1 MEMMNKEE
9 IAPHV
14 KEIARVLE
22 GKVKE
27 QDIEKDLD
35 NYLNVY
41 RMSLEASKRHIVRK
55 YGGDP
60 NSLTKGERKLLSQ
73 LGLSE
78 QSVDLLVRVMSS
90 STREVTVSG
99 SPKTILSGIMADE
112 NGGTVKFTVWD
123 VSKADLKAGENYLIR
138 YAYTKEWNGQPE
150 VHLGNRVVVELRPQ
164 DEVQVPEG
172 MAVPEV
178 GGGYSAPIVAKVSEL
193 RENMNNVTLTACIL
207 SMKSREVE
215 TPTGKKAMYTGI
227 MADETGKVEFTAW
240 HDFDLKEGEVVT
252 ITNAYVKG
260 WKGIPRLSFGE
271 KAQVSRPKVK
281 FPSQQELSQASKKT
295 IAELERSGG
304 AADVVVH
311 GTVVDIKKGTGLIFR
326 CPECN
331 RVVQKGVCQVH
342 GKVHQVPDLR
352 IKLVVDDGSSAMTAV
367 MKKDV
372 TEGLTGVT
380 LKEALDEA
388 RETMDPEFVGRRFE
402 ELLLAKPVELRGNVI
417 SDDYGLSMNVSEA
430 KIVFQDVKT
439 EAEVLLSKIE
449 VNL

>member
-1 MEMMNKEE
+1 MMNKEE

-60 NSLTKGERKLLSQ
+60 NALTKGERKMLSQ

-90 STREVTVSG
+90 NTREVVVG
-99 SPKTILSGIMADE
+99 GNPKMIQSGIMADE
-112 NGGTVKFTVWD
+112 AGNTVKFTVWD

-138 YAYTKEWNGQPE
+138 YAYTKEWSGQPE
-150 VHLGNRVVVELRPQ
+150 VHLGNRVVVEQRPQ
-164 DEVQVPEG
+164 EEVTVPESVV
-172 MAVPEV
+172 VPQS
-178 GGGYSAPIVAKVSEL
+178 GGSYSAPLVAKVSEL
-193 RENMNNVTLTACIL
+193 RENMNNITLTGRVL
-207 SMKSREVE
+207 SLKPKEVE
-215 TPTGKKAMYTGI
+215 TPSGKKAMFTGI
-227 MADETGKVEFTAW
+227 IADETGKVEFTAW
-240 HDFDLKEGEVVT
+240 HDFSLKENDVITV
-252 ITNAYVKG
+252 TNAYVKG

-271 KAQVSRPKVK
+271 RGQVTRPKVK
-281 FPSQQELSQASKKT
+281 FPTEAELSQAVRKS
-295 IAELERSGG
+295 IEELERSGG
-304 AADVVVH
+304 ASDVVVN

-342 GKVHQVPDLR
+342 GKVQQVPDLR
-352 IKLVVDDGSSAMTAV
+352 IKIVVDDGSAAITAI
-367 MKKDV
+367 MKKEV
-372 TEGLTGVT
+372 TERITGIT

-388 RETMDPEFVGRRFE
+388 RETMDPEASGSRFE
-402 ELLLAKPVELRGNVI
+402 EKLLAKPIELRGNVI
-417 SDDYGLSMNVSEA
+417 CDEYGLSMNVSEA
-430 KIVFQDVKT
+430 QIVIPDVKT
-439 EAEVLLSKIE
+439 EAEALLSKIE
-449 VNL
+449 VV

>member
-1 MEMMNKEE
+1 MKMMSKEE

-22 GKVKE
+22 GKVNE
-27 QDIEKDLD
+27 QEIERDLD

-55 YGGDP
+55 HGGDP
-60 NSLTKGERKLLSQ
+60 NALTRGDRKMLSQ

-78 QSVDLLVRVMSS
+78 QNVDLLVRVMSS
-90 STREVTVSG
+90 STREVIVSG
-99 SPKTILSGIMADE
+99 TPKTIISGILADE
-112 NGGTVKFTVWD
+112 NGSTVKFTAWD

-150 VHLGNRVVVELRPQ
+150 VHLGNRVMVELRPQ
-164 DEVQVPEG
+164 DEVKVPDDVS
-172 MAVPEV
+172 VPQI
-178 GGGYSAPIVAKVSEL
+178 GGGYTIPVVAKVADL
-193 RENMNNVTLTACIL
+193 KENMNNVTLTGRIL
-207 SMKSREVE
+207 SLKSREVE
-215 TPTGKKAMYTGI
+215 TPSGKKAMFTGM

-240 HDFDLKEGEVVT
+240 HDFGLKDNEVINV
-252 ITNAYVKG
+252 TNAYVKG

-271 KAQVSRPKVK
+271 RSQVSRPKIR
-281 FPSQQELSQASKKT
+281 FPTMEELSRAT
-295 IAELERSGG
+295 IKSIEDLERTGG
-304 AADVVVH
+304 AADVVVK

-352 IKLVVDDGSSAMTAV
+352 IKMVIDDGSSAMTAV
-367 MKKDV
+367 MKREV
-372 TEGLTGVT
+372 TEQITGVT

-388 RETMDPEFVGRRFE
+388 RETMDSEFVGHRFE
-402 ELLLAKPVELRGNVI
+402 EILLAKPVEVRGNVI

-430 KIVFQDVKT
+430 KIVSIDVKA
-439 EAEVLLSKIE
+439 EAEALLNKIE
-449 VNL
+449 VGL

>member
-1 MEMMNKEE
+1 MMSKEE

-22 GKVKE
+22 GKVTE
-27 QDIEKDLD
+27 QEIEKDLD

-60 NSLTKGERKLLSQ
+60 NALTKGERKMLSQ

-78 QSVDLLVRVMSS
+78 QNVDLLVRVMSS
-90 STREVTVSG
+90 ATREVMVSG

-112 NGGTVKFTVWD
+112 NGSTVKFTVWD
-123 VSKADLKAGENYLIR
+123 VSRADLKAGENYLIR

-150 VHLGNRVVVELRPQ
+150 VHLGNRVIVELRPQ
-164 DEVQVPEG
+164 DEVKVPED
-172 MAVPEV
+172 VTIPQL
-178 GGGYSAPIVAKVSEL
+178 GGGYSVPVVAKVAEL
-193 RENMNNVTLTACIL
+193 RENMNNVTITGRIL
-207 SMKSREVE
+207 SLKDKEVE
-215 TPTGKKAMYTGI
+215 TPTGKKVMFTGV

-240 HDFDLKEGEVVT
+240 HDFGLKDKEILTVS
-252 ITNAYVKG
+252 NAYVKG

-271 KAQVSRPKVK
+271 KAQVSRPKLK
-281 FPSQQELSQASKKT
+281 FLTYEELSQASKKS
-295 IAELERSGG
+295 IEELERSGG
-304 AADVVVH
+304 ATDVMVK

-342 GKVHQVPDLR
+342 GKVHQIPDLR
-352 IKLVVDDGSSAMTAV
+352 IKLVIDDGSSAMTAI

-372 TEGLTGVT
+372 TEHITGVT

-402 ELLLAKPVELRGNVI
+402 EIILAKPMELRGNVI

-430 KIVFQDVKT
+430 KLIYLDVRT
-439 EAEVLLSKIE
+439 EAEALLRKIE
-449 VNL
+449 VEL

>member
-1 MEMMNKEE
+1 MNKEE

-14 KEIARVLE
+14 KEITRVLE

-60 NSLTKGERKLLSQ
+60 NALTKGERKMLSQ

-90 STREVTVSG
+90 NTREVVVG
-99 SPKTILSGIMADE
+99 GNPKTIQSGIMADE
-112 NGGTVKFTVWD
+112 AGNTVKFTVWD
-123 VSKADLKAGENYLIR
+123 VSKTDLKAGENYLIR
-138 YAYTKEWNGQPE
+138 YAYTKEWSGQPE

-164 DEVQVPEG
+164 EEVTVPESVI
-172 MAVPEV
+172 VPQS
-178 GGGYSAPIVAKVSEL
+178 GGGSYSAPIVAKVSEL
-193 RENMNNVTLTACIL
+193 RENMNNITLTGRVL
-207 SMKSREVE
+207 SLKPKEVE
-215 TPTGKKAMYTGI
+215 TPSGKKAMFTGI
-227 MADETGKVEFTAW
+227 IADETGKVEFTAW
-240 HDFDLKEGEVVT
+240 HDFSLKEDDLITV
-252 ITNAYVKG
+252 TNAYVKG

-271 KAQVSRPKVK
+271 RGQVTRPKIK
-281 FPSQQELSQASKKT
+281 FPTEAELSQAVRKS
-295 IAELERSGG
+295 IEELERSGG
-304 AADVVVH
+304 ASDVVVA

-342 GKVHQVPDLR
+342 GKVQQVPDLR
-352 IKLVVDDGSSAMTAV
+352 IKIVVDDGSAAITAV
-367 MKKDV
+367 MKREV
-372 TEGLTGVT
+372 TERITGIT

-388 RETMDPEFVGRRFE
+388 RETMDPEAAGRRFE
-402 ELLLAKPVELRGNVI
+402 EKLLAKPIELRGNVI
-417 SDDYGLSMNVSEA
+417 SDEYGLAMNVSEA
-430 KIVFQDVKT
+430 KIVIPDVKT
-439 EAEVLLSKIE
+439 EAEALLSKIE
-449 VNL
+449 VV

>member
-22 GKVKE
+22 GRVNE

-60 NSLTKGERKLLSQ
+60 NALTKGERKLLSQ

-90 STREVTVSG
+90 NTREVTVG
-99 SPKTILSGIMADE
+99 GAPKTIQSGILADE
-112 NGGTVKFTVWD
+112 NGSTVKFTVWD

-138 YAYTKEWNGQPE
+138 YAYTKEWSGQPE

-164 DEVQVPEG
+164 DEVKVPDSVV
-172 MAVPEV
+172 VPQA
-178 GGGYSAPIVAKVSEL
+178 GGGYSAPIVAKVADL
-193 RENMNNVTLTACIL
+193 RENMNNVTLTGRIL
-207 SMKSREVE
+207 ALKMKEVE
-215 TPTGKKAMYTGI
+215 TPSGKKAMFTGVL
-227 MADETGKVEFTAW
+227 ADETGKVEFTAW
-240 HDFDLKEGEVVT
+240 HDFALKENEVITV
-252 ITNAYVKG
+252 TNAYVKG

-271 KAQVSRPKVK
+271 RGQVTRPKIKLPTVD
-281 FPSQQELSQASKKT
+281 ELSQAVRKS
-295 IAELERSGG
+295 IDELERTGG
-304 AADVVVH
+304 ASDVIVT
-311 GTVVDIKKGTGLIFR
+311 GTIVDIKKGTGLIFR

-342 GKVHQVPDLR
+342 GKVQQVPDLR
-352 IKLVVDDGSSAMTAV
+352 IKVVVDDGSAAITAV
-367 MKKDV
+367 MKKEV
-372 TEGLTGVT
+372 TEELTGIT
-380 LKEALDEA
+380 LKSALDEA
-388 RETMDPEFVGRRFE
+388 RETMDPDAVGHRFE
-402 ELLLAKPVELRGNVI
+402 EQLLAKPIEVRGNVI
-417 SDDYGLSMNVSEA
+417 SDDYGLSMNVTEA
-430 KIVFQDVKT
+430 KFIVLDVRT
-439 EAEVLLSKIE
+439 EAEALLKKIE
-449 VNL
+449 VI

>member
-1 MEMMNKEE
+1 MMNKEE

-22 GKVKE
+22 GKVNE

-60 NSLTKGERKLLSQ
+60 NALTKGERKLLSQ

-90 STREVTVSG
+90 NTREVTVGG
-99 SPKTILSGIMADE
+99 SPKTIQSGILADE
-112 NGGTVKFTVWD
+112 NGSTVKFTVWD

-138 YAYTKEWNGQPE
+138 YAYTKEWSGQPE

-164 DEVQVPEG
+164 DEVKVPDSVV
-172 MAVPEV
+172 VPQA
-178 GGGYSAPIVAKVSEL
+178 GGGYSAPIVAKVADL
-193 RENMNNVTLTACIL
+193 RENMNNVTLTGRIL
-207 SMKSREVE
+207 SLKKKEVE
-215 TPTGKKAMYTGI
+215 TPSGKKIMFTGV

-240 HDFDLKEGEVVT
+240 HDFGLKENEVITV
-252 ITNAYVKG
+252 TNAYVKG

-271 KAQVSRPKVK
+271 RAQVTRPKVNL
-281 FPSQQELSQASKKT
+281 PTVDELSRAVRKG
-295 IAELERSGG
+295 IDELERTGG
-304 AADVVVH
+304 ASDVIVT
-311 GTVVDIKKGTGLIFR
+311 GTIVDIKKGTGLIFR

-342 GKVHQVPDLR
+342 GKVQQVPDLR
-352 IKLVVDDGSSAMTAV
+352 IKVVIDDGSAAITAV
-367 MKKDV
+367 MKKEV
-372 TEGLTGVT
+372 TEQLTGIT
-380 LKEALDEA
+380 LKSALDEA
-388 RETMDPEFVGRRFE
+388 RETMDPDAVGNRFE
-402 ELLLAKPVELRGNVI
+402 EQLLAKPIEVRGNVI
-417 SDDYGLSMNVSEA
+417 SDDYGLSMNVTEA
-430 KIVFQDVKT
+430 KFITLDVRA
-439 EAEVLLSKIE
+439 EAEALLKKIE
-449 VNL
+449 VI

>member
-22 GKVKE
+22 GRVNE

-60 NSLTKGERKLLSQ
+60 NALTKGERKLLSQ

-90 STREVTVSG
+90 NTREVMVG
-99 SPKTILSGIMADE
+99 GAPKTIQSGILADE
-112 NGGTVKFTVWD
+112 NGSTVKFTVWD

-138 YAYTKEWNGQPE
+138 YAYTKEWSGQPE

-164 DEVQVPEG
+164 DEVKVPDSVV
-172 MAVPEV
+172 VPQA
-178 GGGYSAPIVAKVSEL
+178 GGGYSAPIVAKVADL
-193 RENMNNVTLTACIL
+193 RENMNNVTLTGRIL
-207 SMKSREVE
+207 ALKMKEVE
-215 TPTGKKAMYTGI
+215 TPSGKKAMFTGVL
-227 MADETGKVEFTAW
+227 ADETGKVEFTAW
-240 HDFDLKEGEVVT
+240 HDFALKENEVITV
-252 ITNAYVKG
+252 TNAYVKG

-271 KAQVSRPKVK
+271 RGQVTRPKIKLPTVD
-281 FPSQQELSQASKKT
+281 ELSQAVRKS
-295 IAELERSGG
+295 IDDLERTGG
-304 AADVVVH
+304 ASDVIVT
-311 GTVVDIKKGTGLIFR
+311 GTIVDIKKGTGLIFR

-342 GKVHQVPDLR
+342 GKVQQVPDLR
-352 IKLVVDDGSSAMTAV
+352 IKVVVDDGSAAITAV
-367 MKKDV
+367 MKKEV
-372 TEGLTGVT
+372 TEELTGIT
-380 LKEALDEA
+380 LKSALDEA
-388 RETMDPEFVGRRFE
+388 RETMDPDAVGHRFE
-402 ELLLAKPVELRGNVI
+402 EQLLAKPIEVRGNVI
-417 SDDYGLSMNVSEA
+417 SDDYGLSMNVTEA
-430 KIVFQDVKT
+430 KFIVLDVRT
-439 EAEVLLSKIE
+439 EAEALLKKIE
-449 VNL
+449 VI

>member
-1 MEMMNKEE
+1 
-9 IAPHV
+9 V
-14 KEIARVLE
+14 
-22 GKVKE
+22 
-27 QDIEKDLD
+27 
-35 NYLNVY
+35 
-41 RMSLEASKRHIVRK
+41 
-55 YGGDP
+55 
-60 NSLTKGERKLLSQ
+60 
-73 LGLSE
+73 
-78 QSVDLLVRVMSS
+78 
-90 STREVTVSG
+90 VSG

-112 NGGTVKFTVWD
+112 NGSTVKFTVWD

-150 VHLGNRVVVELRPQ
+150 VYLGNRAVVELRPQ
-164 DEVQVPEG
+164 DEVKVPEG
-172 MAVPEV
+172 VTVPEV
-178 GGGYSAPIVAKVSEL
+178 GGYSAPIVAKVSEL
-193 RENMNNVTLTACIL
+193 RENMNNVTLTARIL
-207 SMKSREVE
+207 TMKSREVE
-215 TPTGKKAMYTGI
+215 TPTGKKAMFAGI

-240 HDFDLKEGEVVT
+240 HDFALKEGEVVT

-271 KAQVSRPKVK
+271 KAQVTRPKIK
-281 FPSQQELSQASKKT
+281 FPGEQELSQASKKT
-295 IAELERSGG
+295 IAEMERSGG

-352 IKLVVDDGSSAMTAV
+352 IKVVVDDGSSAMTAV

-372 TEGLTGVT
+372 TESLTGVT

-402 ELLLAKPVELRGNVI
+402 EILLAKPVELRGSVI

-430 KIVFQDVKT
+430 KIVFLDVRT
-439 EAEVLLSKIE
+439 EAEALLNKIE

>member
-1 MEMMNKEE
+1 MMNKEE

-164 DEVQVPEG
+164 DEVKVPEG

-178 GGGYSAPIVAKVSEL
+178 GGGYSAPLVAKVSEL

>member
-1 MEMMNKEE
+1 MNKEE

-27 QDIEKDLD
+27 QEIEKDLD

-60 NSLTKGERKLLSQ
+60 NALTKGERKMLSQ

-90 STREVTVSG
+90 NTREVVVGGT
-99 SPKTILSGIMADE
+99 PKTIQSGLLADE
-112 NGGTVKFTVWD
+112 AGNTVKFTVWD

-138 YAYTKEWNGQPE
+138 YAYTKEWSGQPE
-150 VHLGNRVVVELRPQ
+150 VHLGNRVVIEQRPQ
-164 DEVQVPEG
+164 DEVKVPDTVI
-172 MAVPEV
+172 VPQT
-178 GGGYSAPIVAKVSEL
+178 GSYSAPVTAKVSEL
-193 RENMNNVTLTACIL
+193 KENMNNITFTGRVLAL
-207 SMKSREVE
+207 RSKEVE
-215 TPTGKKAMYTGI
+215 TPSGKKAMFTGI
-227 MADETGKVEFTAW
+227 IADETGKVEFTAW
-240 HDFDLKEGEVVT
+240 HDFGLKENEVITV
-252 ITNAYVKG
+252 TNAYVKG

-271 KAQVSRPKVK
+271 RGQVTRPKLK
-281 FPSQQELSQASKKT
+281 FPTNEELSQAVRKS
-295 IAELERSGG
+295 IEDLERSGG
-304 AADVVVH
+304 ASDVVLA

-342 GKVHQVPDLR
+342 GKVQQVPDLR
-352 IKLVVDDGSSAMTAV
+352 IKIVVDDGSAAITAV
-367 MKKDV
+367 MKREV
-372 TEGLTGVT
+372 TERLTGVT

-388 RETMDPEFVGRRFE
+388 RETMDPEVIGHRFE
-402 ELLLAKPVELRGNVI
+402 EKLLAKPIELRGNVI

-430 KIVFQDVKT
+430 KLVIPDVKT
-439 EAEVLLSKIE
+439 EAEALLAKIE
-449 VNL
+449 VI

>member
-1 MEMMNKEE
+1 MMNKEE

-27 QDIEKDLD
+27 QEIEKDLD

-60 NSLTKGERKLLSQ
+60 NALTKGERKMLSQ

-90 STREVTVSG
+90 NTREVVVGGT
-99 SPKTILSGIMADE
+99 PKTIQSGLLADE
-112 NGGTVKFTVWD
+112 AGNTVKFTVWD

-138 YAYTKEWNGQPE
+138 YAYTKEWSGQPE
-150 VHLGNRVVVELRPQ
+150 VHLGNRVVIEQRPQ
-164 DEVQVPEG
+164 DEVKVPDTVI
-172 MAVPEV
+172 VPQT
-178 GGGYSAPIVAKVSEL
+178 GSYSAPVTAKVSEL
-193 RENMNNVTLTACIL
+193 KENMNNITFTGRVLAL
-207 SMKSREVE
+207 RSKEVE
-215 TPTGKKAMYTGI
+215 TPSGKKAMFTGI
-227 MADETGKVEFTAW
+227 IADETGKVEFTAW
-240 HDFDLKEGEVVT
+240 HDFGLKENEVITV
-252 ITNAYVKG
+252 TNAYVKG

-271 KAQVSRPKVK
+271 RGQVTRPKLK
-281 FPSQQELSQASKKT
+281 FPTNEELSQAVRKS
-295 IAELERSGG
+295 IEDLERSGG
-304 AADVVVH
+304 ASDVVLA

-342 GKVHQVPDLR
+342 GKVQQVPDLR
-352 IKLVVDDGSSAMTAV
+352 IKIVVDDGSAAITAV
-367 MKKDV
+367 MKREV
-372 TEGLTGVT
+372 TERLTGVT

-388 RETMDPEFVGRRFE
+388 RETMDPEVIGHRFE
-402 ELLLAKPVELRGNVI
+402 EKLLAKPIELRGNVI

-430 KIVFQDVKT
+430 KLVIPDVKT
-439 EAEVLLSKIE
+439 EAEALLAKIE
-449 VNL
+449 VI

>member
-1 MEMMNKEE
+1 MMNKEE

-14 KEIARVLE
+14 NEIARVLE

-60 NSLTKGERKLLSQ
+60 NALTKGERKMLSQ

-90 STREVTVSG
+90 NTREVMVG
-99 SPKTILSGIMADE
+99 GNPKTIQSGILADE
-112 NGGTVKFTVWD
+112 AGNTVKFTVWD

-138 YAYTKEWNGQPE
+138 YAYTKEWSGQPE
-150 VHLGNRVVVELRPQ
+150 VHLGNRVVIELRPQ
-164 DEVQVPEG
+164 DEVKVPDSVT
-172 MAVPEV
+172 VPLGS
-178 GGGYSAPIVAKVSEL
+178 GGSYSAPIVAKISEL
-193 RENMNNVTLTACIL
+193 RENMNNITLTGRIL
-207 SMKSREVE
+207 SLKPKEVE
-215 TPTGKKAMYTGI
+215 TPSGKKAMFTGI
-227 MADETGKVEFTAW
+227 IADETGKVEFTAW
-240 HDFDLKEGEVVT
+240 HDFALKENEVIT

-271 KAQVSRPKVK
+271 RGQVTRPKVK
-281 FPSQQELSQASKKT
+281 FPTEAELSQAVKKS
-295 IAELERSGG
+295 IEELERSGG
-304 AADVVVH
+304 ASDVVVT

-331 RVVQKGVCQVH
+331 RVVQKGLCQVH
-342 GKVHQVPDLR
+342 GKVQQVPDLR
-352 IKLVVDDGSSAMTAV
+352 IKVVVDDGSAAITAI
-367 MKKDV
+367 MKKEV
-372 TEGLTGVT
+372 TERITGIT

-388 RETMDPEFVGRRFE
+388 RETMDPEAAGHRFE
-402 ELLLAKPVELRGNVI
+402 EKLLAKPIELRGNVI
-417 SDDYGLSMNVSEA
+417 SDEYGLSMNVSEA
-430 KIVFQDVKT
+430 RIVVPDVKT
-439 EAEVLLSKIE
+439 EAEALLSKIE
-449 VNL
+449 VVG

>member
-22 GKVKE
+22 GKVTE

-60 NSLTKGERKLLSQ
+60 NALTKGERKLLSQ

-90 STREVTVSG
+90 NTREVSVGG
-99 SPKTILSGIMADE
+99 SPKTIQSGILADE
-112 NGGTVKFTVWD
+112 NGSTVKFTVWD

-138 YAYTKEWNGQPE
+138 YAYTKEWSGQPE

-164 DEVQVPEG
+164 DEVKVPDSVV
-172 MAVPEV
+172 VPQT
-178 GGGYSAPIVAKVSEL
+178 GGYSAPIVAKVSDL
-193 RENMNNVTLTACIL
+193 RENMNNVTLTGRIL
-207 SMKSREVE
+207 ALKTKEVE
-215 TPTGKKAMYTGI
+215 TPSGKKAMFTGVI
-227 MADETGKVEFTAW
+227 ADETGKVEFTAW
-240 HDFDLKEGEVVT
+240 HDFSLKENEVITV
-252 ITNAYVKG
+252 TNAYVKG

-271 KAQVSRPKVK
+271 KGQVTRPKIKMPTVA
-281 FPSQQELSQASKKT
+281 ELSQAARKS
-295 IAELERSGG
+295 IDELERTGG
-304 AADVVVH
+304 ASDVIVT
-311 GTVVDIKKGTGLIFR
+311 GTIVDIKKGTGLIFR

-342 GKVHQVPDLR
+342 GKVQQVPDLR
-352 IKLVVDDGSSAMTAV
+352 IKVVVDDGSAAITAV
-367 MKKDV
+367 MKKEV
-372 TEGLTGVT
+372 TEHLTSIT
-380 LKEALDEA
+380 LKAALDEA
-388 RETMDPEFVGRRFE
+388 RETMDPEAVGHRFE
-402 ELLLAKPVELRGNVI
+402 EQLLAKPIEIRGNVI
-417 SDDYGLSMNVSEA
+417 SDDYGLSMNVTEA
-430 KIVFQDVKT
+430 RFIEMDVRT
-439 EAEVLLSKIE
+439 EAETLLKKIE
-449 VNL
+449 VI

>member
-178 GGGYSAPIVAKVSEL
+178 GGGYSAPILAKVSEL

>member
-1 MEMMNKEE
+1 MMNKEE

-60 NSLTKGERKLLSQ
+60 NSLTKGERKMLSQ

-90 STREVTVSG
+90 NTREVVVG
-99 SPKTILSGIMADE
+99 GNPKTIQSGILADE
-112 NGGTVKFTVWD
+112 AGNTVKFTVWD

-138 YAYTKEWNGQPE
+138 YAYTKEWSGQPE
-150 VHLGNRVVVELRPQ
+150 VHLGNRVVVEQRPQ
-164 DEVQVPEG
+164 DEVKVPENVT
-172 MAVPEV
+172 VPQQ
-178 GGGYSAPIVAKVSEL
+178 GTGSYSAPITAKVAEL
-193 RENMNNVTLTACIL
+193 KENMNNITLTGRVL
-207 SMKSREVE
+207 SLKPKEVE
-215 TPTGKKAMYTGI
+215 TPTGKKAMFTGLI
-227 MADETGKVEFTAW
+227 ADETGKVEFTAW
-240 HDFDLKEGEVVT
+240 HDFGLKEGEVITV
-252 ITNAYVKG
+252 TNAYVKG

-271 KAQVSRPKVK
+271 RGQVTRVK
-281 FPSQQELSQASKKT
+281 TKFLSAEELSQGVHKS
-295 IAELERSGG
+295 IEELERSGG
-304 AADVVVH
+304 ASDVIVN

-331 RVVQKGVCQVH
+331 RVVQKGICQVH
-342 GKVHQVPDLR
+342 GKVQQVPDLR
-352 IKLVVDDGSSAMTAV
+352 IKVVVDDGSAAITAV
-367 MKKDV
+367 MKKEV
-372 TEGLTGVT
+372 TERLTGIT

-388 RETMDPEFVGRRFE
+388 RETMDPEVVGHRFE
-402 ELLLAKPVELRGNVI
+402 EKLLAKPIELRGNVI

-430 KIVFQDVKT
+430 KLVFPDVKT
-439 EAEVLLSKIE
+439 EAEALLSKIE
-449 VNL
+449 VVG